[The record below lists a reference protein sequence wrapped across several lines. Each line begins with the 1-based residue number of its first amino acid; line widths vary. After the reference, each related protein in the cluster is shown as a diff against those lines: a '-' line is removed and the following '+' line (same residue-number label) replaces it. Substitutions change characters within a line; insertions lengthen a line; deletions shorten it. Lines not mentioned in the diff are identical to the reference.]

1 MYYETLILGL
11 VMGCIYTATAL
22 GVNIIYGIMKIV
34 NWASGQL
41 LMIAMFIV
49 WGAVMLLGINPYV
62 TLLIVVPVMFGFGY
76 LFQSA
81 VIKPL
86 YLRERADS
94 NPVGLLLVTAGLG
107 IALENIMLMIFQSTP
122 HSISMDISLNYVDIG
137 FGRKISLVK
146 LIGAGIALVTVL
158 ALWFFMNKTYSG
170 RALRATSQDRES
182 AQLMGINVLQC
193 YNLAFGL
200 GCGLCGIAG
209 VIFSTFY
216 TITPAVGA
224 TIGSKAF
231 IILVLGGKGSIGGC
245 LIAGLIIGLV
255 EAFGG
260 LVFDSYIAQILCFAI
275 FVLVLYFKPSGLF
288 GKSAS

>member
-34 NWASGQL
+34 NWASGSL
-41 LMIAMFIV
+41 LMISMFIV
-49 WGAVMLLGINPYV
+49 YGATTLLHMNPYL
-62 TLLIVVPVMFGFGY
+62 TLLIAIPVMFTFGY
-76 LFQSA
+76 FFQHI
-81 VIKPL
+81 VIRPL

-122 HSISMDISLNYVDIG
+122 RSISMPISLTYVDIG
-137 FGRKISLVK
+137 FGRKLSLVK
-146 LIGAGIALVTVL
+146 IIGAGIALVTVIL
-158 ALWFFMNKTYSG
+158 LWFYMNRTYSG
-170 RALRATSQDRES
+170 KALRATSQDREA
-182 AQLMGINVLQC
+182 AQLMGINVLKS
-193 YNLAFGL
+193 YNVAFGL
-200 GCGLCGIAG
+200 GCALCAIAG
-209 VIFSTFY
+209 VIFATFY
-216 TITPAVGA
+216 TITPAVGT

-245 LIAGLIIGLV
+245 LLAGLIIGLV

-260 LVFDSYIAQILCFAI
+260 LFFDSYMSQIFCFAI

-288 GKSAS
+288 GKSRV